1 MSKPEIIIA
10 YISPEIES
18 QQRERIAEMLRM
30 RMIQTTDN
38 IHCATVIIEP
48 RKNVTVADIAEILI
62 EQTQQ
67 DLDEMTK
74 QIIAQHMHDL
84 EQDAAAVGQ
93 QVEPKKNKHSK
104 FIQPRNLTKF
114 NNIKQMQKRA
124 MFNRTRNK

>member
-18 QQRERIAEMLRM
+18 QQRERIAETLRM

-48 RKNVTVADIAEILI
+48 KKNVTIANIAEILI

-84 EQDAAAVGQ
+84 GQHAAAVEQ

-124 MFNRTRNK
+124 IFNRTRNK

>member
-10 YISPEIES
+10 YISPDIES
-18 QQRERIAEMLRM
+18 QQHERIAEMLRM

-38 IHCATVIIEP
+38 VHCATVIIEP
-48 RKNVTVADIAEILI
+48 KKNVTVADIVEILV
-62 EQTQQ
+62 EQSRQ
-67 DLDEMTK
+67 DLDKMTE

-84 EQDAAAVGQ
+84 EQHAVVVER
-93 QVEPKKNKHSK
+93 QVEPKNKHSK

-124 MFNRTRNK
+124 IFNRTRNK